1 MNTKTAG
8 ITNISQIKVNGKEI
22 NDPKKIGNTFNNFFA
37 NVGPNT
43 DKTIPKPF
51 KSPSSYLKNRINF
64 HFVIALT
71 SEDEIL
77 KIIQS
82 LDDSK
87 SSGPSSIPIKLL
99 KRAAP
104 CLLPLCKLINLS
116 FTTGIFP
123 DAIKVAKVIPIFKSG
138 FSDDMNNYIPIS
150 LLSVFSK
157 LIEKIMHARLYAFVI
172 ENNIIFKSQYGF
184 QKNMSTLH
192 SLIDITEKIR
202 NTIESKK
209 YGCGVFIDL
218 KKAFDTVNHDILL
231 KKWNIMV

>member
-1 MNTKTAG
+1 MKYSNTEMNDVKTIYNQLRNKINRETNSSQKFYWSTYFNNYKHDMSKTWRSIKNLVNTKTAG
-8 ITNISQIKVNGKEI
+8 ITNIAQIKVNGKEI
-22 NDPKKIGNTFNNFFA
+22 NDPQKIVSTFNNFLA

-51 KSPSSYLKNRINF
+51 KRPSSYLKNRINF
-64 HFVIALT
+64 DFVIALT

-87 SSGPSSIPIKLL
+87 SSGPSNIPIKLL
-99 KRAAP
+99 TISAP
-104 CLLPLCKLINLS
+104 CLTLPLCKLINLY

-138 FSDDMNNYIPIS
+138 LSDDMNNYIPIS

-157 LIEKIMHARLYAFVI
+157 LIEKIMHATRCFC
-172 ENNIIFKSQYGF
+172 NRK
-184 QKNMSTLH
+184 
-192 SLIDITEKIR
+192 
-202 NTIESKK
+202 
-209 YGCGVFIDL
+209 
-218 KKAFDTVNHDILL
+218 
-231 KKWNIMV
+231 